1 MKLRTRTALLLVSA
15 VAIPGIALA
24 GGGGGRGVRTDNP
37 GAICDMQHW
46 SGLYEDPYMTMNGNS
61 DGKYKLPTFMKPGT
75 VTTGDSV
82 HVCSPRPLLSKIW
95 GNGTISNPGLDPG
108 QLPNP
113 ASQPDD
119 SGLPTNVALT
129 ARGAIMYEWVNEG
142 TSPPLEFL
150 QPPDVEV
157 IVWTLP
163 ASTQLPDGALELELD
178 NWCGLS
184 PYYTSGT
191 QVVPHANSSFNWNGI
206 SYTAACAGFTA
217 GTSVSDLL
225 LNSSGALIGYVDAT
239 NVLHLSS
246 TAPGWT
252 ITGP

>member
-1 MKLRTRTALLLVSA
+1 MKLITGTALLLVSA
-15 VAIPGIALA
+15 VVVPGIVLA
-24 GGGGGRGVRTDNP
+24 GGHGVRIDNP
-37 GAICDMQHW
+37 GAICAIQHW

-61 DGKYKLPTFMKPGT
+61 DGKYKLATFIKPGT

-95 GNGTISNPGLDPG
+95 ATFDPG

-119 SGLPTNVALT
+119 SGQPTNAALT

-142 TSPPLEFL
+142 TSPPLDFL
-150 QPPDVEV
+150 QPPDAEV

-184 PYYTSGT
+184 PFFTGGA
-191 QVVPHANSSFNWNGI
+191 QVGPHASSSFNWNGI

-217 GTSVSDLL
+217 GTSAADLL
-225 LNSSGALIGYVDAT
+225 LNSSGVLIGYVDAT